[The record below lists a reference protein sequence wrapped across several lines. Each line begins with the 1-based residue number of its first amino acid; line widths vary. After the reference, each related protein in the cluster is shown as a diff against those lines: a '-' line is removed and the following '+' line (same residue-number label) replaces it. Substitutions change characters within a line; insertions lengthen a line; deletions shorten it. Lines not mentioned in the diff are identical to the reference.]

1 VSHSG
6 RCAAGAALLALAL
19 AAACAGPAPRPA
31 GQAAPLPPPLAH
43 GRYGAEPAA
52 ASTPL
57 ERSALEVAARRL
69 APSRPRPSA
78 ALTLA
83 ARALAEGAAGGAR
96 DPLSRVR
103 LRLALAAALAFD
115 PAPVAH
121 LVEAD
126 PDRATEALAGRV
138 LPAEAPFTHA
148 GAGAV
153 VRGGRVYLV
162 LLLSRRQAALRPFPR
177 DVAVRERATLRGKLV
192 GLTGASVHLTA
203 PSGESRDVPAS
214 ADGASFAAPIDFDVP
229 GRWQVEVVGTGARG
243 PQVAALLTVACGG
256 VPLGVAA
263 EDDER
268 DPADPGA
275 AEERVVA
282 AINATRGRQGLP
294 PLESDRQLAEVA
306 RRHSEQMLRAGV
318 LAHVLPG
325 SAGPAER
332 LRAARVPF
340 AVALENVALGESA
353 IAAHR
358 AAEDSPAH
366 RQNILTRQATRIGCG
381 IARGRM
387 AGGEPAVYL
396 TELFVRPVEDGTDDS
411 MTPEARVREALWRE
425 RARGGTPALVS
436 DARLDAL
443 ARDAAREMARRGEPA
458 PGDAAARALAFGR
471 KIAAVDA
478 FLGARASDAARS
490 RNLADPRFGR
500 VGVGVA
506 VGDSAVQGRG
516 MLFIAVV
523 YTD

>member
-1 VSHSG
+1 MTRSG
-6 RCAAGAALLALAL
+6 RRAAVAALFALAT
-19 AAACAGPAPRPA
+19 ACAGPAPRPA
-31 GQAAPLPPPLAH
+31 APAAPLPPLAL

-52 ASTPL
+52 TPTSL
-57 ERSALEVAARRL
+57 ERSALEAAARRL

-83 ARALAEGAAGGAR
+83 ARALAEGAAAGAG
-96 DPLSRVR
+96 DPLSRTR
-103 LRLALAAALAFD
+103 LRLALAGALAFD

-121 LVEAD
+121 LVEGD
-126 PDRATEALAGRV
+126 PGRATEALAGRV
-138 LPAEAPFTHA
+138 VPAEAPFTHA

-153 VRGGRVYLV
+153 VRGGRAYLV
-162 LLLSRRQAALRPFPR
+162 LLLSRRPAALQPFPR
-177 DVAVRERATLRGKLV
+177 EVAVRERATLRGQLV

-214 ADGASFAAPIDFDVP
+214 ADGASFAAPIDFDAP
-229 GRWQVEVVGTGARG
+229 GRWQVEVVGAGARG

-256 VPLGVAA
+256 VPLGLVA
-263 EDDER
+263 ETDER
-268 DPADPGA
+268 DPSDPGA
-275 AEERVVA
+275 AEVRVVA
-282 AINATRGRQGLP
+282 AVNATRGRQGLP
-294 PLESDRQLAEVA
+294 PLESDRQLADVA
-306 RRHSEQMLRAGV
+306 RRHSEAMLRAGV

-325 SAGPAER
+325 SAGPGER
-332 LRAARVPF
+332 LRRARVPF

-366 RQNILTRQATRIGCG
+366 RQNILTREATRVGCG
-381 IARGRM
+381 IARGRT
-387 AGGEPAVYL
+387 AGGDPVVYL
-396 TELFVRPVEDGTDDS
+396 TELFVRPVEDGAEDT
-411 MTPEARVREALWRE
+411 MTPEARVREALWLE
-425 RARGGTPALVS
+425 RARGGAPALLS

-443 ARDAAREMARRGEPA
+443 ARDAAREMALRGEPA
-458 PGDAAARALAFGR
+458 PGDAGARALALGR

-478 FLGARASDAARS
+478 FLGARAADAARS
-490 RNLADPRFGR
+490 RNLADRRFGR

-506 VGDSAVQGRG
+506 VGDSTRHGRG

>member
-1 VSHSG
+1 M
-6 RCAAGAALLALAL
+6 
-19 AAACAGPAPRPA
+19 
-31 GQAAPLPPPLAH
+31 
-43 GRYGAEPAA
+43 
-52 ASTPL
+52 
-57 ERSALEVAARRL
+57 
-69 APSRPRPSA
+69 
-78 ALTLA
+78 
-83 ARALAEGAAGGAR
+83 
-96 DPLSRVR
+96 
-103 LRLALAAALAFD
+103 
-115 PAPVAH
+115 AH

-138 LPAEAPFTHA
+138 VPAEAPFTHA

-162 LLLSRRQAALRPFPR
+162 LLLSRRQAALQPFPR

-268 DPADPGA
+268 DPPDPGA
-275 AEERVVA
+275 AEGRVVA
-282 AINATRGRQGLP
+282 AINATRSRQGLP

-332 LRAARVPF
+332 LQAARVAF

-366 RQNILTRQATRIGCG
+366 RQNILTHQATRVGCG

-387 AGGEPAVYL
+387 AGGEPVVYL
-396 TELFVRPVEDGTDDS
+396 TELFVRPVEDGTEDS

-425 RARGGTPALVS
+425 RARGGAPALVS

-506 VGDSAVQGRG
+506 VGDSAGHGRG